1 MMQSKTIAALL
12 FGLAALGALPLRAQF
27 RSKHYSLTSGQVAH
41 SLARTFAERGITI
54 SDSQVS
60 LPANVVASDPEP
72 VLEVRSIEPLGHL
85 ATNRPG
91 EVSSAI
97 KLACHDS
104 AACLPFYAIV
114 AMPQGASLNT
124 QTQAIAA
131 AHETAARSRN
141 TPVQYTIRA
150 GAHATL
156 LMDDSATHIQ
166 MSVVTL
172 ENGTTGQTIRV
183 SSPDHKQT
191 YNAQVVSAD
200 VLKGS
205 L

>member
-1 MMQSKTIAALL
+1 MMRSKTIAALL
-12 FGLAALGALPLRAQF
+12 FGLVALGALPLRAQF

-41 SLARTFAERGITI
+41 SLARTFADRGITI

-60 LPANVVASDPEP
+60 LPASVVASDPEP
-72 VLEVRSIEPLGHL
+72 GLEVRSIEPLGHL
-85 ATNRPG
+85 ASNRPG

-97 KLACHDS
+97 KLACHEPS
-104 AACLPFYAIV
+104 ACLPFYAIV
-114 AMPQGASLNT
+114 AFPQAASLNT
-124 QTQAIAA
+124 QASVA
-131 AHETAARSRN
+131 AHETVARNRK
-141 TPVQYTIRA
+141 TPVEYTIRA

-156 LMDDSATHIQ
+156 LLEDSATHIQ

-172 ENGTTGQTIRV
+172 ENGTAGQTIRV

-191 YNAQVVSAD
+191 YSAQVVSAD